1 MSIKP
6 SVSYMLV
13 NFGGPRS
20 QEEIFPFL
28 KTLLN
33 DQDVIWSGLP
43 SFIHRLL
50 FTRIAKKRA
59 VKIAPDYD
67 LIGGK
72 SPIYDDTEK
81 LALILRSH
89 LNAPVSTFHR
99 YIPATHALFFK
110 QMSQD
115 PSDEI
120 RILPLFPQFSYATTG
135 SIARVFLDHLP
146 RSVINRMRWL
156 WSYAT
161 DHNYVKVMQ
170 QTIRDFLDS
179 HNLVEKETIL
189 FFSAHGVPRRFICM
203 GDPYERE
210 CENSYN
216 LIRQAFHQVQTILA
230 YQSKFGPGQWL
241 QPYTSDLCSQVKS
254 WCGDKKNVVFIPLT
268 FTSDHIETLFEIER
282 LYLPLITQNG
292 LKAFRCPALNHRQD
306 WIQCLLKMMTREDLV
321 PTQMLIRPKL
331 KKCCSKNCLYKEN

>member
-6 SVSYMLV
+6 SVSYLLV

-20 QEEIFPFL
+20 KEEIFPFL

-33 DQDVIWSGLP
+33 DRDVIWSGLP
-43 SFIHRLL
+43 SLFHRLL
-50 FTRIAKKRA
+50 FTRVAKKRA

-81 LALILRSH
+81 LASALRAH
-89 LNAPVSTFHR
+89 LNAPVYTFHR
-99 YIPATHALFFK
+99 YIPATHPLFLE
-110 QMSQD
+110 QISQET
-115 PSDEI
+115 SGEI

-135 SIARVFLDHLP
+135 SIARFFLDHLSP
-146 RSVINRMRWL
+146 SVIKKMRWL

-161 DHNYVKVMQ
+161 DRNYVQVMQ

-179 HNLVEKETIL
+179 HNLIDKETVL

-216 LIRQAFHQVQTILA
+216 SIREAFPDAQTLLA
-230 YQSKFGPGQWL
+230 YQSKFGPGEWL
-241 QPYTSDLCSQVKS
+241 RPYTNDICEQVES

-268 FTSDHIETLFEIER
+268 FTSDHIETLFEIEN
-282 LYLPLITQNG
+282 LYLPLITQRG
-292 LKAFRCPALNHRQD
+292 LKAFRCPALNHRED
-306 WIQCLLKMMTREDLV
+306 WIYCLLKMMAREDLV
-321 PTQMLIRPKL
+321 PTQMLVRPNL
-331 KKCCSKNCLYKEN
+331 KKCCSRACIQM